1 MKLLKKEDAMKI
13 LAIIAITL
21 ATIAGGILIRHDLGF
36 GGEWIFPMLAVI
48 YFCLSYEIADEDEE
62 DR

>member
-21 ATIAGGILIRHDLGF
+21 ATITGGILIRHDLGF
-36 GGEWIFPMLAVI
+36 GGRVDFPDARGHL
-48 YFCLSYEIADEDEE
+48 FLPEL
-62 DR
+62 RNRR